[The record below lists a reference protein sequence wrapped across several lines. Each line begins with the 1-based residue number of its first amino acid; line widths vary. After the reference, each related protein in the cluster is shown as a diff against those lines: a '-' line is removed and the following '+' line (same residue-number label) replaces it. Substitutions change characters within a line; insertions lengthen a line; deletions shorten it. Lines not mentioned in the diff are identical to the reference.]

1 MASVL
6 ITNIQ
11 YVGICR
17 QREGVGHIFQYSDPL
32 YDCREPAK
40 AEPCTGLYDR
50 CRTSRRNHSS
60 NLYARQVYNQ
70 ILARLYYR
78 VEINIKEVVPAPILD
93 PPSTLQLK
101 AKICLPLI
109 EDKYRTEASYLL
121 FYHDIS

>member
-1 MASVL
+1 MASVS

-17 QREGVGHIFQYSDPL
+17 QREGVGHIIQYSDPL

-40 AEPCTGLYDR
+40 ADPCTSLYDQ

-60 NLYARQVYNQ
+60 NLYAEQVYNQ

-78 VEINIKEVVPAPILD
+78 IEININRVVPAPILD

-101 AKICLPLI
+101 AKTCLPLI
-109 EDKYRTEASYLL
+109 EDKYRTGPLY
-121 FYHDIS
+121 